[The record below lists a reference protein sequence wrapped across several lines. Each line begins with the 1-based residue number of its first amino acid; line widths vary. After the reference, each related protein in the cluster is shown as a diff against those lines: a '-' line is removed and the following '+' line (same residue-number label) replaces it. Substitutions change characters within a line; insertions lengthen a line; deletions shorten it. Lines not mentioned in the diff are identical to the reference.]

1 MCFGNL
7 SSGDSNLWFSVI
19 REIFSSHF
27 SHESAAD
34 KEEKQKLEKQQKGGP
49 AWARLFCFPHP
60 YIMRAGMGTRHRR

>member
-1 MCFGNL
+1 MIASKSSKAMCFGNL

-34 KEEKQKLEKQQKGGP
+34 KEEKQKLEKQSS
-49 AWARLFCFPHP
+49 
-60 YIMRAGMGTRHRR
+60 YIFSTVGI